1 MYFCFIAFAICNLT
15 FFVEARLIKF
25 DFNSNVVN
33 VRSAAENCHEF
44 ELGET
49 TTIGGVPLLLPPCST
64 LPDQGKTKVLP
75 VLHTTVPLNV
85 TNQSP
90 ASNRGNYR
98 ILLSCP
104 RF

>member
-25 DFNSNVVN
+25 DFNSNKVD

-49 TTIGGVPLLLPPCST
+49 TTIGGVPLLQSLCSN
-64 LPDQGKTKVLP
+64 LQDQGKTKVLP
-75 VLHTTVPLNV
+75 TTVHLNV

-90 ASNRGNYR
+90 ASNTGNHR
-98 ILLSCP
+98 IS
-104 RF
+104 